1 MLKRLD
7 IFVFWTIIIIV
18 PFVLIIT
25 VIGALLGC
33 RIRPEIVLPLT
44 YSFYIIILFHFFND
58 NYFKLK
64 YFLGYVFSSFII
76 DRILGIFVKKIS
88 FSLFSSY
95 IFSYIIIVVGMALLH
110 SFLFQL
116 FKEISYKRN
125 IKSL

>member
-44 YSFYIIILFHFFND
+44 YSFYIIILFRFFND